1 MLNKLKSEKGI
12 TGVDVSISIIII
24 MLFLSII
31 IAASM
36 NVSTSLAS
44 KRRLEIAT
52 NCMTEIIEK
61 VDEMDYDNVEI
72 ISDPVSINNNE
83 TYADN
88 TLKKEVQTIL
98 KDEEKNYDIL
108 KVELKVEN
116 HYPQGETDKVDI
128 VKKVT
133 VKIIYELNNKEE
145 FLEVTRV
152 KPRYNVNLEDNE

>member
-1 MLNKLKSEKGI
+1 MFKKLKSEKGI

-61 VDEMDYDNVEI
+61 IDEMDYD
-72 ISDPVSINNNE
+72 
-83 TYADN
+83 
-88 TLKKEVQTIL
+88 
-98 KDEEKNYDIL
+98 
-108 KVELKVEN
+108 
-116 HYPQGETDKVDI
+116 I
-128 VKKVT
+128 VKINPNNST
-133 VKIIYELNNKEE
+133 NNTTINPDGTYEDAILMTKE
-145 FLEVTRV
+145 F
-152 KPRYNVNLEDNE
+152 